1 MTTIPSI
8 TQLYND
14 ILADLQTEYG
24 VSISSFS
31 KVVLRFFAFVQ
42 AAKLKLIYL
51 LIGDVQR
58 NITPDTAYS
67 TANGGTL
74 ERWGLVKIG
83 RNPLPATQGVYT
95 CTVTG
100 TNGGTIPASTTFKSD
115 DSSLNA
121 GYLFILDNAFTLTGT
136 SGSITLRALTGGT
149 ESKLLVGNTLT
160 ATQPLTNVNSTAT
173 VTAETVSPT
182 DTEDT
187 ETYRDKVVESFR
199 LLPQG
204 GASADYRLWGKTS
217 IAGVKEIYPYT
228 KSGAANEIDIYIEAT
243 VADSTDGKG
252 TPTSTIITNVTNA
265 IEAVRPLAVFQVH
278 YKSIVVVPVTINIAG
293 STFTSAQKAL
303 ILTAMTEA
311 IANIRPFI
319 AGADVLAEKND
330 VLSANNVINVVLNT
344 IPGSVFGAVTLYIP
358 DSPPTAVASY
368 LFGNGEIPYLDAI
381 TYI

>member
-1 MTTIPSI
+1 MTTIPTIS
-8 TQLYND
+8 QLYTD

-24 VSISSFS
+24 VSISLVG
-31 KVVLRFFAFVQ
+31 KVALRVIAFTQ

-74 ERWGLVKIG
+74 ERWGLIKID
-83 RNPLPATQGVYT
+83 RNPLPATQGQYT

-100 TNGGTIPASTTFKSD
+100 ATGGTIPASTTFKSD
-115 DSSLNA
+115 DDSLSP
-121 GYLFILDNAFTLTGT
+121 GYLFVLDNEFTLSGS

-149 ESKLLVGNTLT
+149 ESKLSTGNTLT
-160 ATQPLTNVNSTAT
+160 ATQPLINVNTTAT

-182 DTEDT
+182 DTETT
-187 ETYRDKVVESFR
+187 ELYREKVIDSFR

-204 GASADYRLWGKTS
+204 GASADYRLWGKTDIS
-217 IAGVKEIYPYT
+217 GVQEIYPYA
-228 KSGAANEIDIYIEAT
+228 KSGYANEIDIYIEAT
-243 VADSTDGKG
+243 PADSTDGKG
-252 TPTSTIITNVTNA
+252 TPTATIITNVTNA
-265 IEAVRPLAVFQVH
+265 IEAKRPLGVFEVH
-278 YKSIVVVPVTINIAG
+278 YLPVTVKEVTINIAG
-293 STFTSAQKAL
+293 STFTTAQKAL

-311 IANIRPFI
+311 IARIRPFI
-319 AGADVLAEKND
+319 PGADTLTERND

-344 IPGSVFGAVTLYIP
+344 VPGSVFGAVTLYIP
-358 DSPPTAVASY
+358 DSPPTPVASY
-368 LFGNGEIPYLDAI
+368 QFTNGEIPWLDTI